1 MGNSMVDRMQ
11 KNKETDQIANELH
24 TKVNLVYANVPSSL
38 LKVISVRDSEVPVSV
53 RDVDFMQINEEING

>member
-24 TKVNLVYANVPSSL
+24 
-38 LKVISVRDSEVPVSV
+38 SEVPVSV
-53 RDVDFMQINEEING
+53 RDVEFIQINEEING